1 MIQFK
6 HTNVI
11 IFAFIINVICFNINF
26 HFLNC
31 RRNEAQDF
39 YYEGEYYNTN
49 NNNDDNNN
57 NNNNNNNSN

>member
-11 IFAFIINVICFNINF
+11 IFAFIINLTCFNINF

-39 YYEGEYYNTN
+39 YYEGEYYKLITIMMIIIIIIIIKQ
-49 NNNDDNNN
+49 
-57 NNNNNNNSN
+57 